1 MTVWR
6 QRLSGGNKLW
16 QLNKGCVVGIG
27 CSSNVRLAPHK
38 NTFRKDEKPCGA
50 EEAGLAE
57 AKPEI
62 EQSILATPLQR
73 KKGGIKKIRDRKK
86 KERGRKKERKKK
98 AKAQQRQMH
107 GRR

>member
-1 MTVWR
+1 M
-6 QRLSGGNKLW
+6 
-16 QLNKGCVVGIG
+16 
-27 CSSNVRLAPHK
+27 
-38 NTFRKDEKPCGA
+38 
-50 EEAGLAE
+50 AE

-73 KKGGIKKIRDRKK
+73 KKGKHKKDKRQEKK

-107 GRR
+107 GRSGSQPLFPVPPLAGDD